1 MHTHPRAVPCHAM
14 PCSQARAHRI
24 GQDKP
29 VTVIRLLSQDSIEEH
44 IYAVADEKRRFADS
58 SITGGA
64 RRQPGTRRGHR
75 AAAA

>member
-1 MHTHPRAVPCHAM
+1 MATSSSCPTLHAM
-14 PCSQARAHRI
+14 PCPQARAHRI

-64 RRQPGTRRGHR
+64 RSRACRGRR
-75 AAAA
+75 AAA